1 MLSGYLPSTPSLP
14 AFEHSGTC
22 LARPRPTL
30 GLLSWCSDLCQGL
43 YLPPTSGIVYR
54 PWNEILVRAQILGS
68 TARPLAGSTPSF
80 GSRHES
86 DSFCY
91 RNWTENMEKNIG
103 KVISF
108 TTIHSLAALLTCSLL
123 LVLSVRSLLHTDVHI
138 HTHTPGAVKLLSLKI
153 GLADSA
159 CWGHLH
165 CKLKIGFSGWG

>member
-1 MLSGYLPSTPSLP
+1 MLSGYLPSAPSLP

-54 PWNEILVRAQILGS
+54 PWNEILVRAQILRS

-91 RNWTENMEKNIG
+91 RNWTENMG
-103 KVISF
+103 KKHWQGYLIYHNSLSCCLANLFPAAGSVCPFSPSHRC
-108 TTIHSLAALLTCSLL
+108 THS
-123 LVLSVRSLLHTDVHI
+123 
-138 HTHTPGAVKLLSLKI
+138 HTHPRCCQTLVP
-153 GLADSA
+153 
-159 CWGHLH
+159 
-165 CKLKIGFSGWG
+165 